1 MAEGG
6 RSGVAGGRSEQG
18 RGWHGLEEGL
28 VQAEVAGG
36 GSQLASSHVLMS
48 YCMMSWRPLFLQP
61 GTLGSCLYLASYT
74 ASAV

>member
-1 MAEGG
+1 MG
-6 RSGVAGGRSEQG
+6 S
-18 RGWHGLEEGL
+18 RGEGL
-28 VQAEVAGG
+28 NKDGVGMDLMRDWLQAEEAG